1 MNTYSNPSELR
12 ITDMRFVDIDGAPKR
27 CTILRIDTNQ
37 GISGFGEVRDA
48 SSKTYALMLK
58 SRILGENPC
67 NVDKIFRK
75 IKQFGGNSRQGGG
88 VSAVEMALM
97 DLVGKAYGVPVYQLL
112 GGKYRDSI
120 RIYCDTD
127 VDGRHTGHDMGLAL
141 KKRMDMGFT
150 FLKMDLGIG
159 LLMNEPGAINAPL
172 GFIDDMKQYAPHI
185 LNVQGGSVTADM
197 VRHQKSYDIVTTA
210 HPFTGIHLTEHGLD
224 ILEQYVKDIR
234 EVIGY
239 EIPLAIDHFGHVC
252 VEDCIRFA
260 RRMEPY
266 NIAWM
271 EDMVPWMY
279 TDQYVRLRNSTCIP
293 VCTGEDIYLK
303 EGFKTLFDAHAVSVI
318 HPDIMT
324 CGGCMELKK
333 IADMADDAGVAV
345 ALHMAGSPVA
355 CMASVHTAAAM
366 HNVLAMELHS
376 VDVPWWKDLVIGLPD
391 PIVENG
397 FIKVPEKPGFGFD
410 DLNEE
415 LIREHINP
423 NIPGYFEPT
432 EEWNKEFSNDRT
444 WS

>member
-1 MNTYSNPSELR
+1 MNTYSNPSDLR

-303 EGFKTLFDAHAVSVI
+303 EGFKTLFGDHAVSVI

-324 CGGCMELKK
+324 CGGCMDLKQ